1 MMRFRPLMVAAAL
14 SVGLGLP
21 LATLAQNSAALPCKR
36 LSDPQGWTV
45 AVFKPG
51 NYCLNHDLKQSVMP
65 AWMRLP
71 HQAVPM
77 GPLIDIDDVG
87 NVSIDLASH
96 RLSTNRDTGF
106 GVYHLG
112 GSGLPNKPIA
122 PHRFISLANGSIRT
136 TVQPAVMI
144 IYSFNV
150 ENTRFYHKDIGKKSL
165 RVPELSNAHGDLGR
179 YLPTDYV
186 LENLTLTSDQVVIV
200 MQGKHNIIRHCKII
214 GSNAAVN
221 LYGPNLVFEDN
232 EIIME
237 ARDPTD
243 AGGEPQVALYVE
255 DGADSVIRNNRF
267 VIKGRPNA
275 ATAIM
280 FKNSERVVMEG
291 NTVAGKATL
300 FQKLDDKSTVEL
312 K

>member
-1 MMRFRPLMVAAAL
+1 MKTLRFWIVLFSLYTCVFVSYA
-14 SVGLGLP
+14 GLLP
-21 LATLAQNSAALPCKR
+21 NNSSIGCTKLTDA
-36 LSDPQGWTV
+36 QGWSVHAIT
-45 AVFKPG
+45 PG
-51 NYCLNHDLKQSVMP
+51 TYCMGQDLRQSAP
-65 AWMRLP
+65 AQWLRFP
-71 HQAVPM
+71 HQPVPYD
-77 GPLIDIDDVG
+77 PLLEIVETG
-87 NVSIDLASH
+87 NVKIDLVGHSLTTKM
-96 RLSTNRDTGF
+96 RIGF
-106 GVYHLG
+106 GIWHRSDATVYRT
-112 GSGLPNKPIA
+112 IV
-122 PHRFISLANGSIRT
+122 LANGRVST
-136 TVQPAVMI
+136 TTQPAVVMI
-144 IYSFNV
+144 HHWNSENKRFYMKKV
-150 ENTRFYHKDIGKKSL
+150 GENTMM
-165 RVPELSNAHGDLGR
+165 VPTLSDAHGEIDK
-179 YLPTDYV
+179 YAVTEYV

-214 GSNAAVN
+214 GGNAAVN

-267 VIKGRPNA
+267 VITGRPNA